1 MVTELKVT
9 SSNRTFSEMQ
19 INSLEYVK
27 ILVSIEEEYEIVF
40 TYDYYENFVNER
52 LEMLIEFIYEKI
64 EQRSVFA

>member
-1 MVTELKVT
+1 MT

-27 ILVSIEEEYEIVF
+27 ILVSIEEEYGIVF
-40 TYDYYENFVNER
+40 TYHYYENFVNER